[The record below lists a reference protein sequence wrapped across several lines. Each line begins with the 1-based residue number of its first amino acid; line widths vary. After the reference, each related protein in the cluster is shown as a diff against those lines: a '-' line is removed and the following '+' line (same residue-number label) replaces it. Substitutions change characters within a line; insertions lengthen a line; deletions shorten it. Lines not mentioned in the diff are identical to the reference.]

1 MSSTAATVANL
12 ILPQSGYPAGQGVPA
27 DVLATG
33 GFDNQL
39 QTARQSPTGAVAPTA
54 AGGQAA
60 NPLAAL
66 LQQGANAAL
75 ADGTGGGMPSTG
87 TTISGANAGAA
98 PTNGKPGNGASPVAA
113 AATTAAAATALAA
126 SAAAALA
133 SATMPPTVVAAAAV
147 ADTPVAGVDTPPA
160 KPSDKAKETGND
172 QAAAALAGAMLAAL
186 GQLTSAVLPASATP
200 ATGVAI
206 GKAPPTTKAIGLAG
220 TLPAATALVPGAVS
234 LPAGMNQAAGV
245 PAHGTPA
252 GAGQGAVDWL
262 APLSTALAGTPTA
275 AATIAAAT
283 APPADAASSADGAGS
298 GGQPGA
304 TALLDAQAPSLA
316 GGGAAPAAGAAGASA
331 STASAM
337 TTAAGTPAA
346 PAAAVAFV
354 NLLHGVPVPALS
366 KHAEPTGLAAL
377 LPPTVAG
384 VATVVPM
391 HALSLANPPGT
402 PAFTQE
408 LSQQIAW
415 LGGQAITQARIRLH
429 PQDLGQLDVKVSVQ
443 QGGQVDLSFAVQH
456 PAVVHALQ
464 QTLPQLNAML
474 AQHGLSLGQAQVG
487 QQQAGREGAHYAAL
501 AGGAGGGSE
510 DGEPIMAIASVA
522 ATTANGL
529 LDTFA

>member
-39 QTARQSPTGAVAPTA
+39 QTARQSPTGAAAPTA
-54 AGGQAA
+54 AGDQAT

-133 SATMPPTVVAAAAV
+133 SATMPPTAV

-160 KPSDKAKETGND
+160 KSSDKAKEMGND

-206 GKAPPTTKAIGLAG
+206 GKAPPTAKAIGLAG

-275 AATIAAAT
+275 AATIAATT
-283 APPADAASSADGAGS
+283 APPADAASSVDGAGS

-316 GGGAAPAAGAAGASA
+316 GGGAAPAAGAAAGASA

-337 TTAAGTPAA
+337 TPAAGTPAA
-346 PAAAVAFV
+346 PAAGVAFV

-377 LPPTVAG
+377 LPPTVTG

-510 DGEPIMAIASVA
+510 DGEPIMAITSVA
-522 ATTANGL
+522 ATSANGL